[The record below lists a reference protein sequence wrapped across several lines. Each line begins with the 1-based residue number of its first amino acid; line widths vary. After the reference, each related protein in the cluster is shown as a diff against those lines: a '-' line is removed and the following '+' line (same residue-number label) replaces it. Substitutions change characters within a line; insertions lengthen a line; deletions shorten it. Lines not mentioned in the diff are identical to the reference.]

1 MNSTAVIEAVKEGDV
16 ARLRELVASEP
27 GAASARDADGSSA
40 LILAVY
46 RDRQDLVDVLLSARP
61 TIDVFEA
68 AAIGDEGRLRRHL
81 DRDEE
86 LVHAWSRDGFT
97 PLHLA
102 AFFGHEAAARLLVE
116 RGADPSV
123 VSQSPMGVAPLH
135 SAAAGDNGAVAR
147 LLVEAGADVN
157 ARQRGGWVP
166 LHSAASNGDAE
177 LVRFLLDNGA
187 DPDARQDEGKSAADV
202 AAEKGHDEIA
212 ALLSETAG

>member
-1 MNSTAVIEAVKEGDV
+1 VNSTSVIEAVKDGD
-16 ARLRELVASEP
+16 AERLRQAVEAEP

-46 RDRQDLVDVLLSARP
+46 RSRQDLVEILLSARP

-68 AAIGDEGRLRRHL
+68 AAIGDEDRLRKHL
-81 DRDEE
+81 ARDPD

-102 AFFGHEAAARLLVE
+102 AFFGHERAVQLLLE
-116 RGADPSV
+116 HGADSTV
-123 VSQSPMGVAPLH
+123 VSHSPLGVAPLN
-135 SAAAGDNGAVAR
+135 SAAAGDHGAVAR

-166 LHSAASNGDAE
+166 LHSAAANGDAD

-187 DPDARQDEGKSAADV
+187 DPDARQDDGKSAADV
-202 AAEKGHDEIA
+202 ASEKGHDEIA
-212 ALLSETAG
+212 RLLSETSA